1 MADLVQR
8 PRGGSAQQQPLRH
21 RLAERGVDWT
31 LLLLLPAVAA
41 IAALF
46 LYPFIYGITISF
58 QPEDGGGA
66 LANYRDFFSDSYLRG
81 SIVKTLRLA
90 IPVAVVSVGLAA
102 PIAYQCRRDFRGR
115 KLITLLLMLPIT
127 FGSILIAQGMTRV
140 FSPFGWVNLLL
151 KAVGLP
157 QSELLFNYRGTFIA
171 AVLTTL
177 PLAFLMMMGFFGGID
192 RTLENAA
199 ATLGASRAARFWRVI
214 LPLALPGIL
223 TAFMLALVEA
233 FAIFPSAILVGQPDN
248 QTHVLTIPIYQAA
261 SQRSDYTEASAIA
274 IVLTVIEL
282 LILGLTVLVRSR
294 LYKGPAAGGKG

>member
-1 MADLVQR
+1 MTELLQR
-8 PRGGSAQQQPLRH
+8 PPTGPVERQPLKH
-21 RLAERGVDWT
+21 RLAERGVDWS
-31 LLLLLPAVAA
+31 LLLLLPTVAV
-41 IAALF
+41 IGGLF
-46 LYPFIYGITISF
+46 LYPFVYGISISF
-58 QPEDGGGA
+58 QPQAGGSA
-66 LANYRDFFSDSYLRG
+66 FANYRDFFNDPYMVG

-90 IPVAVVSVGLAA
+90 VPVAVVSVGLAA

-127 FGSILIAQGMTRV
+127 FGSILIAQGMPRV
-140 FSPFGWVNLLL
+140 FSPYGWVNLAL
-151 KAVGLP
+151 KAAGLP
-157 QSELLFNYRGTFIA
+157 QSSLLYNYRGTFIA

-192 RTLENAA
+192 RSLENAA
-199 ATLGASRAARFWRVI
+199 ATLGASRAVRFWRII
-214 LPLALPGIL
+214 LPLAMPGIL

-261 SQRSDYTEASAIA
+261 SQRSDYTQASAIA

-282 LILGLTVLVRSR
+282 LILGLAVLLRSR